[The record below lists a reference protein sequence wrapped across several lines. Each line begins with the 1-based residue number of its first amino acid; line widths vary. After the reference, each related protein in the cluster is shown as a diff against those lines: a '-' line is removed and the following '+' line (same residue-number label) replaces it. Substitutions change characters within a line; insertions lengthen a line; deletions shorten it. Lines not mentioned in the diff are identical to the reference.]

1 MTNQLVHLEE
11 VAKFINGRAFKPSE
25 WSGSGLPIIRIQ
37 NLTGTN
43 YAFNY
48 FDGVIDEPVRVRRGD
63 ILISWSASL
72 GVYRWQG
79 NDAVLNQHIFKV
91 RLNKGVNPD
100 YFFYAA
106 TNAVQE
112 MVSRVHGSTMQH
124 ITKDRFDSIQIRLP
138 DLSEQRRIAG
148 QLEQVDR
155 LRRTRRYAL
164 ELTDTLLPA
173 AFLKLFGDPGESTQT
188 YDRVQVEDLFSDSRG
203 GAKCGPFGSALK
215 KHEYVTEG
223 IPVWTMNN
231 VGANEFL
238 EDGCLYITPEK
249 FEELAAYDAQN
260 GDILISRAGTVG
272 RMAIVRT
279 KHPQSIIHSNIIRLS
294 LNHKK
299 ILPIYFVVLMTWF
312 APRIARLKRG
322 QEDAYTFISTGSL
335 GELQIPLPPFSLQE
349 KFANLVEELERLRAV
364 QREALRQAEHLFQ
377 TLLHQAFSESA

>member
-164 ELTDTLLPA
+164 ELTDTLLP
-173 AFLKLFGDPGESTQT
+173 
-188 YDRVQVEDLFSDSRG
+188 FS
-203 GAKCGPFGSALK
+203 A
-215 KHEYVTEG
+215 TE
-223 IPVWTMNN
+223 
-231 VGANEFL
+231 E
-238 EDGCLYITPEK
+238 
-249 FEELAAYDAQN
+249 
-260 GDILISRAGTVG
+260 
-272 RMAIVRT
+272 
-279 KHPQSIIHSNIIRLS
+279 
-294 LNHKK
+294 
-299 ILPIYFVVLMTWF
+299 
-312 APRIARLKRG
+312 
-322 QEDAYTFISTGSL
+322 
-335 GELQIPLPPFSLQE
+335 
-349 KFANLVEELERLRAV
+349 
-364 QREALRQAEHLFQ
+364 
-377 TLLHQAFSESA
+377 

>member
-1 MTNQLVHLEE
+1 VTNQLVHLEE

-260 GDILISRAGTVG
+260 GDILISRAGTVAG
-272 RMAIVRT
+272 WPSSEPSTHSRSSTATSSDCRLTT
-279 KHPQSIIHSNIIRLS
+279 KRYCLSISSFL
-294 LNHKK
+294 
-299 ILPIYFVVLMTWF
+299 
-312 APRIARLKRG
+312 
-322 QEDAYTFISTGSL
+322 
-335 GELQIPLPPFSLQE
+335 
-349 KFANLVEELERLRAV
+349 
-364 QREALRQAEHLFQ
+364 
-377 TLLHQAFSESA
+377 